1 MHSFPNPFPL
11 VREFWI
17 CILFKQ
23 FNFLYNFYTIHVF
36 LCRCCYTFVL
46 LSLCLFASLHTYA
59 KPFFHTVAYAY
70 PFATAAAR
78 LSDMSTMR
86 VYGVFGFNPHNRLI
100 FSAQMKSPHHHSAK
114 EDASNLPILNTFRL
128 HVGASP
134 FIVTLP
140 SRNCFVFG
148 KQQLYF
154 WVKVIF
160 SRSLRTTVNKN
171 ARTTHTLANINN
183 KYYHFA
189 TSEQHI

>member
-1 MHSFPNPFPL
+1 MHSFPNPFLL

-23 FNFLYNFYTIHVF
+23 FNFLYNFYKIHVF
-36 LCRCCYTFVL
+36 YVVAVHLFCFLYAYFV
-46 LSLCLFASLHTYA
+46 ASLHTYA

-134 FIVTLP
+134 INRHFTVTKLF
-140 SRNCFVFG
+140 CFR
-148 KQQLYF
+148 KTT
-154 WVKVIF
+154 VIF
-160 SRSLRTTVNKN
+160 LGEGYLFKVTTDNGK
-171 ARTTHTLANINN
+171 
-183 KYYHFA
+183 
-189 TSEQHI
+189 